1 MLGMVTISLAVLSLV
16 AAVVAIGWVSILKK
30 HLSVLGQRVLES
42 EDIGRVIQ
50 AADKVGTFESRMTG
64 CEGKTEESKRQFA
77 EHETK
82 LSELIARQKETKQ
95 RMEGHSADLARISE
109 KTASFEH
116 RFDEFESD
124 VGEKLNRLPELETKA
139 NELTARLE
147 SIEQI
152 ANRNQAGLA
161 QVERSIKA
169 LTDEIGILQKFQT
182 ATEKAHSLIQA
193 AFTDMQT
200 SMPSG
205 EAQEI
210 TSEIAEPED
219 ISQGPEDK
227 FAEAED
233 QKPFETYNSNIEEN
247 IESWRAQ

>member
-1 MLGMVTISLAVLSLV
+1 MLGMMTMSLAVLSLV
-16 AAVVAIGWVSILKK
+16 AAVVAIGWLSILKK

-42 EDIGRVIQ
+42 EDIGRIIQ
-50 AADKVGTFESRMTG
+50 AADKVGSYESRMVG
-64 CEGKTEESKRQFA
+64 CESKTGESKRQFA

-82 LSELIARQKETKQ
+82 LSELIAGQRETKQ
-95 RMEGHSADLARISE
+95 RIDGHSADLAKVSE

-116 RFDEFESD
+116 RFNEFESSVD
-124 VGEKLNRLPELETKA
+124 EKLNRLLELEAKA

-152 ANRNQAGLA
+152 ANRNEAGLA
-161 QVERSIKA
+161 QVDRSIKA

-200 SMPSG
+200 SMPSE

-210 TSEIAEPED
+210 TSEIAEPEE
-219 ISQGPEDK
+219 ISQGPEDQYT
-227 FAEAED
+227 EAED
-233 QKPFETYNSNIEEN
+233 QKPSETYNSSIEEN
-247 IESWRAQ
+247 IESWRYQ

>member
-64 CEGKTEESKRQFA
+64 CENKTEDSKKQFA

-82 LSELIARQKETKQ
+82 LSELIAGQRETKQ
-95 RMEGHSADLARISE
+95 RMEGYSADVSKISE

-116 RFDEFESD
+116 RFNEFESS
-124 VGEKLNRLPELETKA
+124 VGEKLNRLLELEAKA

-152 ANRNQAGLA
+152 ANRNEACLA
-161 QVERSIKA
+161 QVERSIKV

-182 ATEKAHSLIQA
+182 ATEKTHSLIQA

-200 SMPSG
+200 SMPSE
-205 EAQEI
+205 EAQEM
-210 TSEIAEPED
+210 TSEIAEPEE
-219 ISQGPEDK
+219 ISQGPENQYT
-227 FAEAED
+227 EAED
-233 QKPFETYNSNIEEN
+233 QKPSETYNLEI
-247 IESWRAQ
+247 